1 MKSLAANRHRNT
13 QQIFG
18 SLKTYTKFGGIVA
31 EVFQPKR
38 LVKVAQHLAGDWKLF
53 AAKLKFPQSS
63 IDNFEANAYTQE
75 DRAMAMLT
83 RYRYV

>member
-1 MKSLAANRHRNT
+1 MVVS
-13 QQIFG
+13 F
-18 SLKTYTKFGGIVA
+18 VA

-83 RYRYV
+83 RYRYAYTQDSAMAMLTRYW